1 VNIIYCDKC
10 GKRLSEDEAA
20 IPTSKDGRSF
30 CQNCAPVSRNASTR
44 RIPGAS
50 GSTLRLTS
58 RSAAG
63 GKSASS
69 ERRSSVAVIAGVMVV
84 VGLILAVVLLKSGG
98 EPPPATK
105 KPAPTAQTSVTDNTS
120 STATNNTQP
129 PSTEKQHSP
138 TPETPRKAAET
149 QEQLADKAFDHLDR
163 ELDALPPTDKNG
175 RIAKL
180 EAFLRQY
187 GDTMKAVRARVMLDQ
202 LKVPPPPLSETV
214 DLNAE
219 PAGEPAK
226 LFNGTDISNWE
237 FVGDVDR
244 NAIRVENGVMEI
256 GSGFH
261 GRIECPTSFRSYIFE
276 FEFFMDDAQGAYI
289 EVHAEHAGISFNRSF
304 AGQWVKVRVAD
315 VGGDRLKYKVL
326 SGKGGV
332 DLRDGSI
339 PGRFRMYFLGG
350 SAKKVRV
357 LNLYEKK
364 LP

>member
-30 CQNCAPVSRNASTR
+30 CQDCAPGARSASTR

-69 ERRSSVAVIAGVMVV
+69 EGRSSVVLMAGVIVV
-84 VGLILAVVLLKSGG
+84 VGLILAVVLFKSGG
-98 EPPPATK
+98 EPPPTTT
-105 KPAPTAQTSVTDNTS
+105 KPAPAAQLPATGTAQSPVTSK
-120 STATNNTQP
+120 TQSP
-129 PSTEKQHSP
+129 GAEKQPTP

-149 QEQLADKAFDHLDR
+149 QEQLADKAFDQLNR
-163 ELDALPPTDKNG
+163 ELDVLLPTDKNG

-202 LKVPPPPLSETV
+202 LKAPSPQLSETV

-219 PAGEPAK
+219 PAGEPVK
-226 LFNGTDISNWE
+226 LFNGTDMSNWE

-244 NAIRVENGVMEI
+244 NAIHVENGVMEI

-261 GRIECPTSFRSYIFE
+261 GRIECPTPFRSYIFE
-276 FEFFMDDAQGAYI
+276 FEFFMDDAQGAYV
-289 EVHAEHAGISFNRSF
+289 EVHAERAGISFNRSF

-315 VGGDRLKYKVL
+315 VGGNRLQYKVL
-326 SGKGGV
+326 SGKGSV
-332 DLRDGSI
+332 DLRDGNM
-339 PGRFRMYFLGG
+339 PGRLRLYFLGG
-350 SAKKVRV
+350 SPKKIRALNITAVR
-357 LNLYEKK
+357 
-364 LP
+364 